1 MKKLLL
7 CVAVLAMLLAV
18 SCCAAADG
26 KVNVYALKGP
36 TGIGMVGVMED
47 HADEYEFTLAGAP
60 DEIVAAV
67 ASGSA
72 DIAACPTNLAAVLA
86 KKTNGNVQLLAL
98 NTLGVLH
105 VVSNDETLSSF
116 DDLAGRK
123 VYATGQ
129 ASVPEYVINYILEAN
144 GLTGKVEI
152 EYVAEHSELATL
164 LAAGKAEIGILPE
177 PHVTSALMQNDSLRA
192 VTDVTAAFKDAAAKA
207 GTPDMELSMG
217 CVIVRRD
224 FAEAN
229 PEKVSA
235 FLDAYAASVER
246 VNADADAASQLV
258 EKHGVMPKAA
268 VAKRAIPNCHIVFV
282 EGKAMRAQIEPLYEV
297 LLSANPASIGGA
309 LPDDGFYYAR

>member
-1 MKKLLL
+1 MKKWLLSAAL
-7 CVAVLAMLLAV
+7 LVMLLAA

-47 HADEYEFTLAGAP
+47 HAEEYEFTLAGAP
-60 DEIVAAV
+60 DEIVAAI

-86 KKTNGNVQLLAL
+86 KKTSGNVQLLAL

-105 VVSNDETLSSF
+105 VVSSDQTIASF
-116 DDLAGRK
+116 EDLAGRK

-144 GLTGKVEI
+144 GLSDKVEI

-164 LAAGKAEIGILPE
+164 LASGKAEIGILPE
-177 PHVTSALMQNDSLRA
+177 PHVTSALMQNDSLAA
-192 VTDVTAAFKDAAAKA
+192 VIDVTAAFKDAAAKA
-207 GTPDMELSMG
+207 GEPDMELSMG
-217 CVIVRRD
+217 CVVVRRD

-229 PEKVSA
+229 PEKVAA
-235 FLDAYAASVER
+235 FLDAYAASVGL
-246 VNADADAASQLV
+246 VNADADTASQLV
-258 EKHGVMPKAA
+258 EKHGMMPKAA

-282 EGKAMRAQIEPLYEV
+282 EGEAVRTQIEPLYEV
-297 LLSANPASIGGA
+297 LLAANPASIGGA
-309 LPDDGFYYAR
+309 LPDDSFYYVR

>member
-116 DDLAGRK
+116 DDLAVRK

-192 VTDVTAAFKDAAAKA
+192 VIDVTAAFKDAAAKA

-246 VNADADAASQLV
+246 VNADVDAASQLV